1 MVKEEFE
8 EAVILLGHG
17 SRAPGAGESMERVA
31 AGLRERLRGGNVE
44 VCYMANQGPAFRD
57 ALGRCATRGARK
69 VVVIPYFLHIGM
81 HILQDVPELLKREA
95 ERFPGVELVLG
106 RSLGFDDCLVDL
118 VMKRLDESRALP
130 DVRRLEPAVPEEVFD
145 EDKTR

>member
-1 MVKEEFE
+1 MKNEEFA

-17 SRAPGAGESMERVA
+17 SRAPRAGESMERVA
-31 AGLRERLRGGNVE
+31 ASLRGRLRNGNVE
-44 VCYMANQGPAFRD
+44 VCYMANQGPAFPE
-57 ALGRCATRGARK
+57 ALERCVARGARK
-69 VVVIPYFLHIGM
+69 VIVIPYFLHTGM

-106 RSLGFDDCLVDL
+106 RSLGFDDCLVKL